1 MPKQK
6 QPLLKIKRLH
16 TGFYINEQLH
26 HAISDI
32 NLTVNEGEI
41 ICIVGESGCGK
52 SVLSLSIMQLLPK
65 LIAEIS
71 EGEIIFAGEN
81 LVNKTTDEM
90 NKIRGKEISMIFQEP
105 MTALNP
111 VFTIGFHLT
120 EVFKNHT
127 NLSKK
132 EAREKAISLLT
143 QVGISRP
150 ESIVDDY
157 PHQLSGGMRQR
168 VMIAIAIA
176 LNPKLLI
183 ADEPTTALDVTIQAQ
198 ILELL
203 RQIHH
208 EHGMSIMLVTHDL
221 GVVAEMAERVVVMY
235 AGQIVESATV
245 KELFQNV
252 KHPYTEALLG
262 SVPHLDHDEEMLLT
276 IKGVVPSI
284 EKMPKIGCRFAD
296 RCMKAFSDCA
306 HISPQL
312 AQVDDNHYARCL
324 LHEACYPKDRVQP
337 EEVK

>member
-1 MPKQK
+1 MTKQK
-6 QPLLKIKRLH
+6 QPLLKIKHLH
-16 TGFYINEQLH
+16 TGFYIDNQLH

-32 NLTVNEGEI
+32 NLSINEGEI

-52 SVLSLSIMQLLPK
+52 SVLSLSTMQLLPK
-65 LIAEIS
+65 FTSEIS
-71 EGEIIFAGEN
+71 QGEILFQGED
-81 LVNKTTDEM
+81 LVHKSVDEM

-120 EVFKNHT
+120 EAIRNHT
-127 NLSKK
+127 KVSKK
-132 EAREKAISLLT
+132 EARKKSIDLLK

-198 ILELL
+198 ILDLL
-203 RQIHH
+203 KQIHDD
-208 EHGMSIMLVTHDL
+208 HGMSIMLVTHDL
-221 GVVAEMAERVVVMY
+221 GVVAEMADKVIVMY
-235 AGQIVESATV
+235 AGQIVETASVT
-245 KELFQNV
+245 ELFQNS

-262 SVPHLDHDEEMLLT
+262 SVPHLDHDEEMLVT
-276 IKGVVPSI
+276 IEGIVPSI
-284 EKMPKIGCRFAD
+284 QKMPKRGCRFAD
-296 RCMKAFSDCA
+296 RCKKAFSDCA

-312 AQVDDNHYARCL
+312 AKVDDDHYARCL
-324 LHEACYPKDRVQP
+324 LHEACYPKESAQT